1 MKKILLLIFILI
13 VNLSFS
19 QTKTD
24 NLIVSYYDD
33 SGGHGVEFYTW
44 IIPVKSINIITWEYS
59 LIPLYIDTFSKN
71 NLDDCIENKEVD
83 MFIHKV
89 GTNYNFDEKY
99 KKNIK
104 NLLKLIK
111 EKSTLVHDISIKK
124 KYPRKE
130 KYRLKISV
138 LPVTGNFQFCKIK
151 ESAGKMIKYQ
161 GKVVFPISNFY
172 LNSNILKEDN
182 IQEFIYSFDFS
193 QVKFRNDF
201 K

>member
-1 MKKILLLIFILI
+1 MKKIILLIFIA
-13 VNLSFS
+13 NLSFS

-24 NLIVSYYDD
+24 NLIVTYYDD

-83 MFIHKV
+83 MFVHKV

-99 KKNIK
+99 KKDIS

-124 KYPRKE
+124 KYPLKE
-130 KYRLKISV
+130 KNRLKISI
-138 LPVTGNFQFCKIK
+138 LPVGGKFQFCRIK
-151 ESAGKMIKYQ
+151 KSAGIMIKYQ
-161 GKVVFPISNFY
+161 GEIAFPLSSLY
-172 LNSNILKEDN
+172 LNPKILENNDV
-182 IQEFIYSFDFS
+182 QEFIYSFDFS
-193 QVKFRNDF
+193 QIKFRNDF